1 MNLTVYNTA
10 TGEIEMLWS
19 GGPTLQDGQD
29 YITEHYDP
37 GEYYIL
43 DGVPTARP
51 TQSTTLT
58 GTTLSGMPIPCAL
71 HAGGEVFEIT
81 DGEAE
86 LTVLLPGTYPLLVR
100 AWPYKD
106 WTGEVTV

>member
-1 MNLTVYNTA
+1 MNLSIYNVA
-10 TGEIEMLWS
+10 TGEITMLWS
-19 GGPTLQDGQD
+19 GGPDLDAAQGSVLG
-29 YITEHYDP
+29 HHDP
-37 GEYYIL
+37 AEYYIL
-43 DGVPTARP
+43 DGVETSRP

-58 GTTLSGMPIPCAL
+58 GTTLSNLPIPCIL

-86 LTVLLPGTYPLLVR
+86 LSVLVPGTYPLLVQ
-100 AWPYKD
+100 AFPHKD

>member
-1 MNLTVYNTA
+1 MNLSIYDVA
-10 TGEIEMLWS
+10 TGEITLLWS
-19 GGPTLQDGQD
+19 GGPDLDASQGSVLG
-29 YITEHYDP
+29 HHDP

-51 TQSTTLT
+51 VQSTILT
-58 GTTLSGMPIPCAL
+58 GTTLSNLPIPCAL